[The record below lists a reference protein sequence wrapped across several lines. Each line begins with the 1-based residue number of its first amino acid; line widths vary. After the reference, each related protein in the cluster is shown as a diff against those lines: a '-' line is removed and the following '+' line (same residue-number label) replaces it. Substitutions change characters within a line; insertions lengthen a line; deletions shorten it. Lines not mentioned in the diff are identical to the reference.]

1 MSRAAVSLLTRTTSR
16 SWSVTKQAPRVVH
29 PKGGEISGAGPMSAF
44 CGDRADG
51 VVQPALG
58 ELGLED
64 GEEVEARRCRGGH
77 RGLRDPAGDLL
88 EPDQVGPLG
97 VDRVGDGL
105 GALGEVGGDRGAV
118 DRRDRGHELLRR
130 GGGDGR
136 RQAGPEV
143 EVLRH
148 HRQLPLVLH
157 RRLLG
162 GGGPGDRDGDEHDG
176 EQRGEECASAVHGV
190 PPPDRVAGLDDPEFA
205 QYATGSPSRPERAD
219 SPRRGSTW
227 CSSPLWRAPPG
238 GSMVGGR
245 PARGALSC
253 SSR

>member
-1 MSRAAVSLLTRTTSR
+1 MTSRPAVSSLTRTTSR
-16 SWSVTKQAPRVVH
+16 SWSVTKQAP
-29 PKGGEISGAGPMSAF
+29 GGGAAERRGDQRGGADVGVL
-44 CGDRADG
+44 GDRADG
-51 VVQPALG
+51 VVAAR
-58 ELGLED
+58 
-64 GEEVEARRCRGGH
+64 ARRARPGGWRGSRSSAVPRSGD

-97 VDRVGDGL
+97 GDRVGDGL

-136 RQAGPEV
+136 REAGPEV

-162 GGGPGDRDGDEHDG
+162 GGGPGHRDGDEHDG

-219 SPRRGSTW
+219 SPRRGATW
-227 CSSPLWRAPPG
+227 CSSPL
-238 GSMVGGR
+238 
-245 PARGALSC
+245 
-253 SSR
+253 